1 MDMPNTVQGEEPVV
15 RIFLVDDNAMIRSQL
30 RALLE
35 RHNKWVVVGEAAD
48 GRTAIKKWGENPPNI
63 TLMDFVMPEMNGL
76 ETAKELS
83 KQHPD
88 APILMVTVDPS
99 NELMSEAK
107 KAGIRG
113 LCKKSDLKS
122 VLAAI
127 EALLSGRTYFP
138 RTAAA

>member
-1 MDMPNTVQGEEPVV
+1 MPNPLQGEEPVV

-30 RALLE
+30 RTLLE
-35 RHNKWVVVGEAAD
+35 RHYSWKVVGEASD
-48 GRTAIKKWGENPPNI
+48 GRSAIRKWNENPPSV

-76 ETAKELS
+76 EAARELT
-83 KQHPD
+83 KQHPG

-99 NELMSEAK
+99 NELETEAK

-122 VLAAI
+122 LLAAI
-127 EALLSGRTYFP
+127 ETILSGRTYFP
-138 RTAAA
+138 HMATA